1 MVAVLIQTGPDL
13 TRTNFLK
20 AAETMCRDNGAVI
33 APRSLS
39 PTDHNWNEDE
49 MFVKAT
55 GTGDDFK
62 WVQFGDIITQY
73 ESTPNCMPPP
83 ADATKQPH

>member
-20 AAETMCRDNGAVI
+20 AAETICKWGNGAVI

-39 PTDHNWNEDE
+39 PTDHNWNSEPRYGR
-49 MFVKAT
+49 KA
-55 GTGDDFK
+55 DRR
-62 WVQFGDIITQY
+62 
-73 ESTPNCMPPP
+73 PP
-83 ADATKQPH
+83 AW